1 MILIRRWLPRIQRS
15 CYDTERRF
23 LLHIYLP
30 DDYASGNNTYPV
42 MYFFDGHNLFFDQ
55 DATFGRSWRFL
66 DYLHSWNKDLIFV
79 GMECSHDGNARLYEY
94 MPYPTNSK
102 YLREAPC
109 IGDATL
115 QWIVNDIKPSIDS
128 RFPTIPNRQCTA
140 IGGSSMGGLMAFYG
154 GTAYN
159 HVFSKAACVS
169 SSFIFCPR
177 TVLSAL
183 DHCNIDPDTRIY
195 LSYVIPIQGSI
206 CPTADRKSGES
217 KTPGPKTI
225 PVMCTAVINLSRT
238 NSTGQAPQPCSISRK
253 AAVIVKRIGRSRFP
267 SLCPGSG
274 SPEKNKSTGL
284 SLYQLE

>member
-1 MILIRRWLPRIQRS
+1 MIT
-15 CYDTERRF
+15 CT
-23 LLHIYLP
+23 
-30 DDYASGNNTYPV
+30 AGT
-42 MYFFDGHNLFFDQ
+42 
-55 DATFGRSWRFL
+55 
-66 DYLHSWNKDLIFV
+66 

-115 QWIVNDIKPSIDS
+115 QWIVNDIKPSIDN

-154 GTAYN
+154 ATAYN

-195 LSYVIPIQGSI
+195 LSYGGLEVRGIKDPWAEDHSSYVYRCNKSVQNKL
-206 CPTADRKSGES
+206 DRTGAATMLYFQKGGRHCEEDWE
-217 KTPGPKTI
+217 KQI
-225 PVMCTAVINLSRT
+225 PVFMPWLW
-238 NSTGQAPQPCSISRK
+238 QA
-253 AAVIVKRIGRSRFP
+253 
-267 SLCPGSG
+267 
-274 SPEKNKSTGL
+274 
-284 SLYQLE
+284 

>member
-1 MILIRRWLPRIQRS
+1 MILKEDFYYPPADSYRK
-15 CYDTERRF
+15 
-23 LLHIYLP
+23 LHIYLP

-154 GTAYN
+154 ATAYN

-183 DHCNIDPDTRIY
+183 NHCNIDPDTRIY
-195 LSYVIPIQGSI
+195 LSYGGLEVRGIKDPWAEDHSSYVYRCNKSVQNKL
-206 CPTADRKSGES
+206 DRTGAATMLYFQKGGRHCEEDWE
-217 KTPGPKTI
+217 KQI
-225 PVMCTAVINLSRT
+225 PVFMPWLWQS
-238 NSTGQAPQPCSISRK
+238 
-253 AAVIVKRIGRSRFP
+253 
-267 SLCPGSG
+267 
-274 SPEKNKSTGL
+274 
-284 SLYQLE
+284 

>member
-1 MILIRRWLPRIQRS
+1 MILKEDFYYPPADSYRK
-15 CYDTERRF
+15 
-23 LLHIYLP
+23 LHIYLP
-30 DDYASGNNTYPV
+30 DDYASGKNTYPV

-154 GTAYN
+154 ATAYN

-177 TVLSAL
+177 T
-183 DHCNIDPDTRIY
+183 
-195 LSYVIPIQGSI
+195 
-206 CPTADRKSGES
+206 
-217 KTPGPKTI
+217 KTI
-225 PVMCTAVINLSRT
+225 PVMCTAAINLSRT
-238 NSTGQAPQPCSISRK
+238 NWTGQALQPCSISRK
-253 AAVIVKRIGRSRFP
+253 AAATVKRIGRSRFQ

-274 SPEKNKSTGL
+274 RPENRKASGTDRYIKRYSVYSN
-284 SLYQLE
+284 